1 MPSAGLL
8 EQARRGRY
16 RAKPPVVPVPEGV
29 DQLQSQLTL
38 AQLDPA
44 DFQSDE
50 RIPDPPAALDRRTAA
65 ARVDAAHREATADQ
79 NSVRPRITAAAAA
92 GQHSLD
98 PRQVTQSATQGSDAA
113 IDHAPIANSAA
124 TPRFG
129 GFRIPGME
137 GIMRDGGSTR
147 QPIGQERSQSLR
159 RAHQT
164 APAEREAGQATN
176 LSPAMA
182 QAVVAAPV
190 GARHASENS
199 QVIADRHAA
208 GVLVRLVSAVVEG
221 GGGRQARVGEPSRQ
235 TLATLIAEAHRVSR
249 DLTAAAAGGTQ
260 VRRSL
265 QATMLKE
272 TAYAL
277 ARHYSNTGEVAADSF
292 RAIAQSVLD
301 AGADL
306 VPQEILD
313 LLGQASPDYG
323 SVESERQYAEDR
335 LRAASFDIAWEVQ
348 RSLQDSKLHYGR
360 FFDLRDGD
368 PDADR
373 PFTYGQPLDAVRGSL
388 LQAVRRIVDAA
399 HPDIK
404 SPLILAKWRE
414 GALSRASKLLC
425 AIYRTETVR
434 LLRAEATPDLLG
446 RARANALGGT
456 FASVM
461 AGVERKAREQFN
473 EIERSAPELMRLGEP
488 LQESMPEASRQQAHP
503 AERERS

>member
-8 EQARRGRY
+8 EQARLGRY
-16 RAKPPVVPVPEGV
+16 RAAPPAVPVPEGV
-29 DQLQSQLTL
+29 EQLQSQLTL

-65 ARVDAAHREATADQ
+65 ARADAAQRENRGDQNRLPPREASEMKADM
-79 NSVRPRITAAAAA
+79 RAA
-92 GQHSLD
+92 D
-98 PRQVTQSATQGSDAA
+98 PRQHPNSTQLGGDVSTQAPPEASVSA
-113 IDHAPIANSAA
+113 
-124 TPRFG
+124 PRFG
-129 GFRIPGME
+129 GFRIPGMD
-137 GIMRDGGSTR
+137 GIVGDGGSMREPVDR
-147 QPIGQERSQSLR
+147 QR
-159 RAHQT
+159 T
-164 APAEREAGQATN
+164 AVVRGAREPAPTPREAQQAQDLASAKPET
-176 LSPAMA
+176 AGR
-182 QAVVAAPV
+182 APV
-190 GARHASENS
+190 AVRHVSENS

-221 GGGRQARVGEPSRQ
+221 SGGRQARTSEPTPQ
-235 TLATLIAEAHRVSR
+235 TLATLITEAHRVSR

-272 TAYAL
+272 TAHAL
-277 ARHYSNTGEVAADSF
+277 ARHYSNTGKVAADSF

-306 VPQEILD
+306 IPQEVLD
-313 LLGQASPDYG
+313 LLGQATPDYG

-348 RSLQDSKLHYGR
+348 RNLEDPKLHYGR
-360 FFDLRDGD
+360 FFDLREGD

-373 PFTYGQPLDAVRGSL
+373 PFTYGQPLEVVRNSL
-388 LQAVRRIVDAA
+388 LQGVRRIVDAA
-399 HPDIK
+399 DPDIA
-404 SPLILAKWRE
+404 SPLVLAKWRE
-414 GALSRASKLLC
+414 GALSRAAKLLC
-425 AIYRTETVR
+425 AIYRAETTR

-446 RARANALGGT
+446 RARANALGRT
-456 FASVM
+456 FDSVM

-473 EIERSAPELMRLGEP
+473 EIERSAPALMRLGEP
-488 LQESMPEASRQQAHP
+488 LQESTPEVPRQQERP
-503 AERERS
+503 VERERS

>member
-1 MPSAGLL
+1 MPSPGLL
-8 EQARRGRY
+8 EQARLGRY
-16 RAKPPVVPVPEGV
+16 RAVPPVVPVPEGV
-29 DQLQSQLTL
+29 EQLQSPLTL

-50 RIPDPPAALDRRTAA
+50 RLPDPPAALDRRTAA
-65 ARVDAAHREATADQ
+65 ARVEAAQMEATGRQSSAPPRVPLAAEASSRSASPHQVPQATKQRAD
-79 NSVRPRITAAAAA
+79 VAADPAPPSNAAVA
-92 GQHSLD
+92 
-98 PRQVTQSATQGSDAA
+98 
-113 IDHAPIANSAA
+113 
-124 TPRFG
+124 PRFG

-137 GIMRDGGSTR
+137 GIVGDSGSKR
-147 QPIGQERSQSLR
+147 QPNEHERTASLG

-164 APAEREAGQATN
+164 APAQPEAGRARE
-176 LSPAMA
+176 LSPAVA
-182 QAVVAAPV
+182 QAVAAAPS
-190 GARHASENS
+190 AIRHASENS

-235 TLATLIAEAHRVSR
+235 TLATLITEAHRVSR

-272 TAYAL
+272 TAHAL

-292 RAIAQSVLD
+292 RTLAQSVLD

-306 VPQEILD
+306 IPQEILD
-313 LLGQASPDYG
+313 LLGQATPDYG
-323 SVESERQYAEDR
+323 TVESERQYAEDR

-348 RSLQDSKLHYGR
+348 RNLQDPKLHYGR

-373 PFTYGQPLDAVRGSL
+373 PFTYGQPLDVVRNGL
-388 LQAVRRIVDAA
+388 LQGVRRIVDSAR
-399 HPDIK
+399 PDIT
-404 SPLILAKWRE
+404 SPLVMAKWRE

-446 RARANALGGT
+446 RARANALGST

-488 LQESMPEASRQQAHP
+488 LQESMPEAQRPQARP
-503 AERERS
+503 VERERS

>member
-1 MPSAGLL
+1 MPSAALL
-8 EQARRGRY
+8 EQARLGRY
-16 RAKPPVVPVPEGV
+16 RATPPVVPVPEGV
-29 DQLQSQLTL
+29 EQLQSQLTL

-65 ARVDAAHREATADQ
+65 ARADAARREDGGGQNRLPPRGAPAAGAGLRPADALRAP
-79 NSVRPRITAAAAA
+79 NSTQQGSEVVTQAPPAAAFAA
-92 GQHSLD
+92 
-98 PRQVTQSATQGSDAA
+98 
-113 IDHAPIANSAA
+113 
-124 TPRFG
+124 PRFG

-137 GIMRDGGSTR
+137 GIVGDGSSVR
-147 QPIGQERSQSLR
+147 QPIERDR
-159 RAHQT
+159 T
-164 APAEREAGQATN
+164 AATSGARQATQAPRQAE
-176 LSPAMA
+176 PARDLPPA
-182 QAVVAAPV
+182 IPHAAEPDATV
-190 GARHASENS
+190 ARHVSENS

-221 GGGRQARVGEPSRQ
+221 GGGRRERGGEPSRQ
-235 TLATLIAEAHRVSR
+235 TLAMLITEAHRVSR
-249 DLTAAAAGGTQ
+249 ELTAAAAGGTQ

-272 TAYAL
+272 TAHAL

-306 VPQEILD
+306 IPQEVLD

-335 LRAASFDIAWEVQ
+335 LRAAAFDIAWEVQ
-348 RSLQDSKLHYGR
+348 RNLEDPRLHYGR
-360 FFDLRDGD
+360 FFDLREGD
-368 PDADR
+368 TDADR
-373 PFTYGQPLDAVRGSL
+373 PFTYGQPLDVVRNSL
-388 LQAVRRIVDAA
+388 LQGVRRIVDAA
-399 HPDIK
+399 RPEIT

-425 AIYRTETVR
+425 AIYRTETTR
-434 LLRAEATPDLLG
+434 LLRAEATQDLLG
-446 RARANALGGT
+446 RARANALGRT
-456 FASVM
+456 FESVM

-488 LQESMPEASRQQAHP
+488 LQESIPEVPRQQARP
-503 AERERS
+503 VERERS